1 MTIYINDHHLPGVS
15 SVYLTCT
22 LPTCLYSSF
31 AHSREYVCF
40 SVENDISEREKIV
53 GRKQQVKVLQS
64 FGLGTVSTNRSIQAR
79 VQLTSQKLSML
90 SRRDGGI

>member
-1 MTIYINDHHLPGVS
+1 MTIYNNEHHVPGV

-22 LPTCLYSSF
+22 LPACLDSSF

-40 SVENDISEREKIV
+40 GIKNDISEREKIV
-53 GRKQQVKVLQS
+53 RRKQQVKVLQS
-64 FGLGTVSTNRSIQAR
+64 FGLGTVSTNRSIHVR